1 MSTTPQ
7 GLALITAAG
16 VPANGVKVAE
26 DECPDACENG
36 DMGSRIEGDKSADLK
51 ARERIDDS
59 GDRGNKCDEEGGIG
73 VV

>member
-1 MSTTPQ
+1 MSTVPQ

-26 DECPDACENG
+26 DECPGGCENG
-36 DMGSRIEGDKSADLK
+36 DMGSRIGGDKSADLK
-51 ARERIDDS
+51 ARIDDS
-59 GDRGNKCDEEGGIG
+59 GDRRNECDDKGGTG